1 MDFSK
6 IPAGIPPPGIT
17 PNFSNPA
24 DRMKTVII
32 ASAFIQA
39 ITLVFVAVRV
49 YVNVW
54 MHKICIEDVLLY
66 IAWCAFVAQTS
77 LTITAGTTGVMRHLW
92 DINFAILLDG
102 SYCYHNTVICYTI
115 SGGFAKAAVFLQLKK
130 ILTTQLRGAVYWVIM
145 VSLVAN
151 AIAYTVLLFLY
162 IFNCWPLAKMR
173 NPLLPGHCIDWK
185 PPVIVIGVVN
195 LVSDIEALCVP
206 IWAIWALSLELKRKL
221 QVFAVFAAAVL
232 AVSIAGLGLYFRVV
246 TTQRYDYTWH
256 LPQSAIVN
264 IAELGTVIIVG
275 CIPAFTRIACYHRHR
290 NAPPRPGYFHS
301 VVRNKAR
308 PRKDALDDS
317 HDSAG
322 QESNSIVILETY
334 GYNNSI
340 VDHRGSEVS
349 FGGEG
354 DVHAI
359 SSPIVSTASMPV

>member
-1 MDFSK
+1 MDFSS
-6 IPAGIPPPGIT
+6 IPAGVPPPGIT
-17 PNFSNPA
+17 PNLSNPA
-24 DRMKTVII
+24 DRLKTVII
-32 ASAFIQA
+32 ASAFIQVITFVFIA
-39 ITLVFVAVRV
+39 IRV

-54 MHKICIEDVLLY
+54 MRKVCLEDVFLY

-77 LTITAGTTGVMRHLW
+77 LTIHAGTTGVMRHLW
-92 DINFAILLDG
+92 DMNLAVLLDG
-102 SYCYHNTVICYTI
+102 SYHYNNTVICYTI

-162 IFNCWPLAKMR
+162 IFNCWPLEKMR
-173 NPLLPGHCIDWK
+173 NPLLPGHCLNWQ
-185 PPVIVIGVVN
+185 PSVIAIGVVN

-206 IWAIWALSLELKRKL
+206 IWAIWTLSLELKRKF
-221 QVFAVFAAAVL
+221 QIFAVFAVALL
-232 AVSIAGLGLYFRVV
+232 AVAIASLGLYFRVL
-246 TTQRYDYTWH
+246 TARRYDYTWH

-264 IAELGTVIIVG
+264 IAELGTVIVVG
-275 CIPAFTRIACYHRHR
+275 CFPALARILSHAKRKA
-290 NAPPRPGYFHS
+290 APPPPRYFHS

-308 PRKDALDDS
+308 PRKDTLNDS

-322 QESNSIVILETY
+322 QESNSIVMLETY

-349 FGGEG
+349 FGGEN

-359 SSPIVSTASMPV
+359 SSPIVSTADMTV